1 MKQVTC
7 KKIRRRFVTL
17 IEIMIV
23 MFLIAL
29 ITGVI
34 AYNYRGSLEEG
45 KAFKTKA
52 GIDKI
57 ETILNLELAKNP
69 GLRNGIS
76 NDWIEIISSSPLVH
90 DPRALA
96 TDGWGEP
103 YQVEIDADTQGV
115 KVTSRRFEEYKNSH
129 RSLFTE

>member
-1 MKQVTC
+1 MK
-7 KKIRRRFVTL
+7 KRSIRRRFVTL

-34 AYNYRGSLEEG
+34 AYNYRGSLDEG

-52 GIDKI
+52 GMSKI

-69 GLRNGIS
+69 GLRDEIS
-76 NDWIEIISSSPLVH
+76 NNWYEIVATSPLVH
-90 DPRALA
+90 DPKSLA
-96 TDGWGEP
+96 IDGWGEP
-103 YQVEIDADTQGV
+103 YQVSIDPETQAIV
-115 KVTSRRFEEYKNSH
+115 VTSKKFDEYQKTH
-129 RSLFTE
+129 RSLFSS